1 MSHLII
7 KGVSLTEFNN
17 LKSMM
22 YSNTTRELLDDIL
35 LYIKE
40 GYLVKWLDDIGESDL
55 ADQVRM
61 MGMSD
66 FDSELL
72 RKFYNLCGVN
82 SKIGFKRPSAET
94 ILVARPSFII
104 TSNKITVKVPFAVK
118 HCVNEEYVFSWEA
131 PELGFGRTNFVINP
145 MTIERNRNSRNHYYH
160 TYHHYNRSADK
171 TEIMVY
177 DGKNVLYHDNV
188 LVNGQE
194 QHLSTQK
201 ELDTFSSLY
210 DILVVYPDVTLGGG
224 GCARVRNS
232 LFESN
237 KTHAYSNWINN
248 AVDYLKGMRISFD
261 WIDGVVD
268 AFEDYETQKV
278 LWRIGFILVCIGLNV
293 FWMLNVDLYHIF
305 GTALGA
311 ICQLYLVGIPLVL
324 CAVSMSGEKYY
335 TTITELEWWKTD
347 ILKTILISIG
357 GGLVLFGL
365 LCAPSFITEYPYE
378 WLCRYESII
387 VIPIKVLLVFLSVWP
402 LIIMPIGKRR
412 NKDEY
417 GFWWFCTAIFEAI
430 LLVIIFIVGIVKC
443 FI

>member
-7 KGVSLTEFNN
+7 NGVSLTEFSSLKKMMNN
-17 LKSMM
+17 NPS
-22 YSNTTRELLDDIL
+22 REFLDDVL
-35 LYIKE
+35 LYIKN
-40 GYLVKWLDDIGESDL
+40 GILIKWLEDIGENIL
-55 ADQVRM
+55 ADQVSRI
-61 MGMSD
+61 GVSD
-66 FDSELL
+66 YDSILL
-72 RKFYNLCGVN
+72 RKFFSLCGVN
-82 SKIGFKRPSAET
+82 DSRISFKRPSSDV
-94 ILVARPSFII
+94 ILVSRPSFTIY
-104 TSNKITVKVPFAVK
+104 SNKITVNIPFIIK
-118 HCVNEEYVFSWEA
+118 RQVNEEYEFSWEA
-131 PELGFGRTNFVINP
+131 PELGFSKTSVAVTP
-145 MTIERNRNSRNHYYH
+145 MATKNNKYHYQY
-160 TYHHYNRSADK
+160 TYHHYNRSANK
-171 TEIMVY
+171 TEIIVY
-177 DGKNVLYHDNV
+177 NGRTILYHDNV
-188 LVNGQE
+188 LLNGQE
-194 QHLSTQK
+194 KRLTTQAEYENFSHLKDISIAYPIESFVKKQ
-201 ELDTFSSLY
+201 SS
-210 DILVVYPDVTLGGG
+210 
-224 GCARVRNS
+224 
-232 LFESN
+232 
-237 KTHAYSNWINN
+237 HNWIEN
-248 AVDYLKGMRISFD
+248 AVKHLKSIQISFD
-261 WIDGVVD
+261 WIDDVID
-268 AFEDYETQKV
+268 FFEDYETQKV

-335 TTITELEWWKTD
+335 TTVTELEWWKTD

-357 GGLVLFGL
+357 GGLVLYGL